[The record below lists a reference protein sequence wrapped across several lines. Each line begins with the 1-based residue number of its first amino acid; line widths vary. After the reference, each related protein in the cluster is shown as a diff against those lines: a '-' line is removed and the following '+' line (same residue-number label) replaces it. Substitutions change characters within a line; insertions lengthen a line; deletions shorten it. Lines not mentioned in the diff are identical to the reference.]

1 MKLDRLQLANFRNY
15 ERLDWRPETRVNLL
29 VGANA
34 QGKTNLL
41 EAVALLAR
49 GRSERVRNR
58 GDIIRHGE
66 SSCKVAGEFHDGQG
80 LAHELNLRL
89 DSVGAREVSLDGQKL
104 QRVSQLYEFVPCI
117 FQESTDLE
125 LLLGAPALRRSFLD
139 MLCLEL
145 SVKHLTLYSAWQR
158 LLRSRNALLSRGK
171 SGRELGVISEQLA
184 RASAV
189 LVRSRMD
196 ALEMLNQALGDL
208 PKDSEVELLEVEY
221 RLSGVSGGSPASFD
235 TTELG
240 AWYKRGYEN
249 RQEEDLRTR
258 TTGIGPHRD
267 DLTIKLEG
275 WPVRR
280 TASRGQLKDVLLRLR
295 LAEWTA
301 VRAGRQEP
309 PLLLLDDVF
318 SETDHE
324 RRRRMIGWL
333 PRTAQLLCTGTDP
346 TIRKEFESEECR
358 EYRVTRGNIDAIR

>member
-15 ERLDWRPETRVNLL
+15 ERLDWQPEARVNLL

-41 EAVALLAR
+41 EAIALLAR

-58 GDIIRHGE
+58 TDIIKHGT
-66 SSCKVAGEFHDGQG
+66 SSCKVAGDFRDDQG
-80 LAHELNLRL
+80 LAHELSLRL
-89 DSVGAREVSLDGQKL
+89 DSVGARELTLDGQKL

-145 SVKHLTLYSAWQR
+145 SVRHLTRYTSWQR
-158 LLRSRNALLSRGK
+158 LLRSRNALLARGR
-171 SGRELGVISEQLA
+171 SGRELGVVSEQLA
-184 RASAV
+184 RVSAV
-189 LVRSRMD
+189 LVCSRLE
-196 ALEMLNQALGDL
+196 ALEMLNQALREL
-208 PKDSEVELLEVEY
+208 PEDPATEKLEVDY
-221 RLSGVSGGSPASFD
+221 RLSGASAGGPEGLRAE
-235 TTELG
+235 ELES
-240 AWYKRGYEN
+240 WYRERLAA

-258 TTGIGPHRD
+258 TTGLGPHRD
-267 DLTIKLEG
+267 ELAIKLDG

-280 TASRGQLKDVLLRLR
+280 TASRGQLKDVTLRLR
-295 LAEWTA
+295 LAEWRA
-301 VRAGRQEP
+301 VHTGRREP

-324 RRRRMIGWL
+324 RRRRMLGWL
-333 PRTAQLLCTGTDP
+333 PRTAQLICTGTDP
-346 TIRKEFESEECR
+346 TIRKEFDFEECR
-358 EYRVTRGNIDAIR
+358 EYRVTRGSIGAIQ